1 MIFDF
6 ALQLDFR
13 SAYGTDAEHMATILT
28 EDLFYALSE
37 AFKCASGDKCLN
49 RSCKAAA
56 MYPECMRAGV
66 FKKLL
71 AEIECQRYALLTG
84 L

>member
-1 MIFDF
+1 MIFNF
-6 ALQLDFR
+6 ALQLNFC
-13 SAYGTDAEHMATILT
+13 SAYGTDTEHMAAILT

-37 AFKCASGDKCLN
+37 AFKSASGDKCLN

-56 MYPECMRAGV
+56 MYPESVRAGV

-71 AEIECQRYALLTG
+71 AEIERQRYTLLTG